1 MVKKRRLSPKS
12 VWDEAELTAAF
23 RKEGVKEYHVQKI
36 HRYLI
41 LHPEATWHT
50 VPELSKAALTVL
62 DRDFVRSTS
71 KVEQK
76 QVSSDGTTTKL
87 LVQLQD
93 GMQVEAVVMTYIK
106 GGSGDE
112 ESEDGHAVLG
122 QQRSTLCVSSQVGCQ
137 MGCTF
142 CATGTMGLK
151 GDLTAGE
158 IVEQLV
164 HACRVTTIKNVVYM
178 GMGEPLNN
186 YEQVRTA
193 TRTMINPALFGLKRS
208 KVTISTVGIIP
219 RILQLSEDLPGVSLA
234 LSLHAPNQELRQ
246 SIVPSA
252 RAYKLDKL
260 MAAVD
265 KYEHSSGQ
273 KIFVEYVMLHKINDS
288 PETAHELGQLLK
300 GRNMIVNLIPWNPV
314 YSPGMQLEAP
324 GSERVAE
331 FQRIVREH
339 YDIFCT
345 VRQEMGQDISGACG
359 QLVVEQSQGGCGGT
373 LPQRTGDIEEL
384 GQNMRRLTT
393 AVA

>member
-12 VWDEAELTAAF
+12 VWDEADLTEAF
-23 RKEGVKEYHVQKI
+23 IEEGIKEYHVQKL
-36 HRYLI
+36 HRYLL
-41 LHPEATWHT
+41 LHPDDTWHGA
-50 VPELSKAALTVL
+50 PELPKAAVALL
-62 DRDFVRSTS
+62 DKDFTLSTS
-71 KVEQK
+71 TVEQQ

-87 LVQLQD
+87 LVRLQD
-93 GMQVEAVVMTYIK
+93 GMQVEAVVMTYTK
-106 GGSGDE
+106 GGDG

-164 HACRVTTIKNVVYM
+164 HAQRVTTIKNVVYM

-193 TRTMINPALFGLKRS
+193 TRSMINPTLFGLKRS

-265 KYEHSSGQ
+265 KYEQSSRQ

-288 PETAHELGQLLK
+288 PETAHELGQLLR

-314 YSPGMQLEAP
+314 YSPSMQLEAP
-324 GSERVAE
+324 GSERVAD
-331 FQRIVREH
+331 FQRIVREQ
-339 YDIFCT
+339 YGIFCT

-359 QLVVEQSQGGCGGT
+359 QLVVEQTQGGCGGGA
-373 LPQRTGDIEEL
+373 LSQKQADIEEL
-384 GQNMRRLTT
+384 GKGMRRLTT